1 MVDKGIRH
9 IEINLFL
16 CFIMFFCCCFISTLK
31 IKGNNTTL
39 TQSGPDK
46 GHVNVPV
53 RKTCSLILIYSINV
67 IVRLPQ
73 GYLNKSDEETF
84 LFHWKNAYAITT
96 TVTVI
101 DIYGCNFS

>member
-1 MVDKGIRH
+1 MLYNV
-9 IEINLFL
+9 FL
-16 CFIMFFCCCFISTLK
+16 LLLYFCFISTLK
-31 IKGNNTTL
+31 IKGNNKTL

-73 GYLNKSDEETF
+73 GYLNKPNEETF
-84 LFHWKNAYAITT
+84 LFHWKNAYATTT